1 MNQAFPHKNMKR
13 GDKQC
18 LLSEYSDKQ
27 FFIYSEQNDTFINAL
42 QSFDILLKE
51 LKHSLLKMPQQSI

>member
-1 MNQAFPHKNMKR
+1 MKR
-13 GDKQC
+13 GDKQG

-27 FFIYSEQNDTFINAL
+27 FVIYSEQNDTFINAL

-51 LKHSLLKMPQQSI
+51 LKHSLLKIPQQSIQPVINK